1 MVDAP
6 HTNKNKATVLVIARV
21 CVLCMSEFEAPKKNR
36 HQARYLFDV
45 NECMLRGIC
54 MHRAVLY
61 ARCATY
67 SATYSA
73 QHVARHVPRS
83 MLRDMFRATC
93 TYSAQ
98 HALVNF
104 EKIYPDTARIARN
117 MLMNAKGQYRGAGHH
132 SVHVHGSFN
141 SVRCAQYTR
150 HRNNLIVLHIAHNM
164 QVCTW
169 RVMCPD
175 RSPQRKVRTVAAR
188 ASLGAGTVPDARR
201 RTPMCLVTKSGR

>member
-1 MVDAP
+1 
-6 HTNKNKATVLVIARV
+6 
-21 CVLCMSEFEAPKKNR
+21 
-36 HQARYLFDV
+36 
-45 NECMLRGIC
+45 

-104 EKIYPDTARIARN
+104 EKIYPDTARIAHN
-117 MLMNAKGQYRGAGHH
+117 MLMNAK
-132 SVHVHGSFN
+132 SLN
-141 SVRCAQYTR
+141 KKKTR
-150 HRNNLIVLHIAHNM
+150 ASRLIVLSKPFGPH
-164 QVCTW
+164 TLGFTDGLW
-169 RVMCPD
+169 
-175 RSPQRKVRTVAAR
+175 VASTEDVA
-188 ASLGAGTVPDARR
+188 
-201 RTPMCLVTKSGR
+201 

>member
-1 MVDAP
+1 MPTGYCA
-6 HTNKNKATVLVIARV
+6 
-21 CVLCMSEFEAPKKNR
+21 
-36 HQARYLFDV
+36 
-45 NECMLRGIC
+45 
-54 MHRAVLY
+54 LY
-61 ARCATY
+61 ARTHHVVTSCAK
-67 SATYSA
+67 
-73 QHVARHVPRS
+73 HVLFTHAAARAIQPNLNNDH
-83 MLRDMFRATC
+83 
-93 TYSAQ
+93 
-98 HALVNF
+98 
-104 EKIYPDTARIARN
+104 IARSLR
-117 MLMNAKGQYRGAGHH
+117 MSIAGQYRGAGHH

-201 RTPMCLVTKSGR
+201 RTPMCLVTNGKQGAYSRAAAAAARALALD

>member
-1 MVDAP
+1 
-6 HTNKNKATVLVIARV
+6 
-21 CVLCMSEFEAPKKNR
+21 
-36 HQARYLFDV
+36 
-45 NECMLRGIC
+45 

-104 EKIYPDTARIARN
+104 EKIYPDTARIAHN
-117 MLMNAKGQYRGAGHH
+117 MLMNAKSLNKKKRGLQDLLFFPNHFGPHTL
-132 SVHVHGSFN
+132 GF
-141 SVRCAQYTR
+141 TDG
-150 HRNNLIVLHIAHNM
+150 L
-164 QVCTW
+164 W
-169 RVMCPD
+169 
-175 RSPQRKVRTVAAR
+175 VASTEDVA
-188 ASLGAGTVPDARR
+188 
-201 RTPMCLVTKSGR
+201 